1 MAGKYRRAKTPAEKA
16 AAAQAREEQLT
27 ALQGRLTEHVRAITD
42 GPAWAAW
49 LGAAAKF
56 HSYSFRNTVLIQ
68 MQAPDATRVGGY
80 NTWKAVGRQVCKG
93 EKGIAILAP
102 VVRKVEVDVTA
113 GDTPTQ
119 AEGRARIVAFTQA
132 YVFDISQ
139 TQGEPWPEPPRPT
152 LSQGQAP
159 EGLWDQLATQ
169 VRAAGYEL
177 ERGPCGSANGIT
189 NFQTRT
195 VTVRGDV
202 DDLQA
207 TKTLLHEL
215 SHALLHDPSSL
226 KNDGSWSKACE
237 SSCSSVLVAWRS
249 STSPRTVT
257 VRVWKL
263 VIPLADP
270 QGPRSSS

>member
-1 MAGKYRRAKTPAEKA
+1 VAGKYRRAKTPAQTA
-16 AAAQAREEQLT
+16 AAKAREEQLT
-27 ALQGRLTEHVRAITD
+27 ALQGRLTDHARAITS

-49 LGAAAKF
+49 LAAAAKF

-80 NTWKAVGRQVCKG
+80 NTWKAVGRQFSKG

-102 VVRKVEVDVTA
+102 VVRKVEMDVTV
-113 GDTPTQ
+113 
-119 AEGRARIVAFTQA
+119 EGTSRQTEDRRRIVAFTQA

-139 TQGEPWPEPPRPT
+139 TQGEPLPEPPRPT
-152 LSQGQAP
+152 LLQGQAP

-189 NFQTRT
+189 NFLTRT

-207 TKTLLHEL
+207 TKLAIKPRGLVERSRGAGVRWPWRLLL
-215 SHALLHDPSSL
+215 A
-226 KNDGSWSKACE
+226 SW
-237 SSCSSVLVAWRS
+237 R
-249 STSPRTVT
+249 
-257 VRVWKL
+257 
-263 VIPLADP
+263 
-270 QGPRSSS
+270 